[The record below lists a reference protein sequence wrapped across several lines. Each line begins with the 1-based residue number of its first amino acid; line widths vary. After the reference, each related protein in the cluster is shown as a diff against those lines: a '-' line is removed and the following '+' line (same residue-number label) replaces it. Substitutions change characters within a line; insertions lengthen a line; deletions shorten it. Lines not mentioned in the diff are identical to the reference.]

1 MMNQLQRDKLKIE
14 DTLRRAQQTG
24 DSKMV
29 TWCEN
34 QLKYYYGRVKY

>member
-1 MMNQLQRDKLKIE
+1 MNPLKRDKIKLE
-14 DTLRRAQQTG
+14 QTLERARKSC

-34 QLKYYYGRVKY
+34 QLKCYARVK

>member
-1 MMNQLQRDKLKIE
+1 MNPLKRDKLKLE
-14 DTLRRAQQTG
+14 ETLKRAQKSG

-34 QLKYYYGRVKY
+34 QLKCYARVK